1 MEGSKQ
7 YIHVIPSNQPAN
19 ARIGY
24 NNGNPMINF
33 NIGSQERFLIGES
46 VRLTGKFKLYKP
58 DGNDY
63 NDEDLVTIDPVLGV
77 ASVLE
82 QITISSKRTN
92 QTIEQIKDYNKFLA
106 SYYKAKEDQYELE
119 TSESLTS
126 LKAGSINAER
136 TLQMEN
142 NGTEL
147 DFSIQIPTGLLNSSE
162 LIPLSDSWGTG
173 GLLIQIN
180 LAPDSNVLFGY
191 DGTELDVDQKGY
203 YLLSNVALN
212 AVVHQP
218 TGDDLK
224 RAMANTSMEYNSISS
239 YYQVLNSSYA
249 TINFNLG
256 LSKVISAF
264 INVVRSSNIN
274 SYSHGLATNGIQ
286 DNNGEN
292 VNITNVQ
299 WLKNNMLYPN
309 QYQIQDF
316 TNNSAFYEPQLVR
329 QFLNSID
336 EFSKIKSYEV
346 YDGVNM
352 KKNYAY
358 KEYGDYVGN
367 AFGIGVRYDSLSDQ
381 GADFS
386 SEQIGLIIESA
397 LQDAAPNS
405 VYLFCLSRQIITF
418 GAGGINVIK

>member
-1 MEGSKQ
+1 MSGQKQ

-19 ARIGY
+19 AEIGY

-58 DGNDY
+58 DGSDY
-63 NDEDLVTIDPVLGV
+63 ADVDKATIDPVLGV

-119 TSESLTS
+119 SSESLTS
-126 LKAGSINAER
+126 LKAGSINAESN
-136 TLQMEN
+136 LQMTN
-142 NGTEL
+142 NGTVL
-147 DFSIQIPTGLLNSSE
+147 DFSINIPTGLLNSSE
-162 LIPLSDSWGTG
+162 LIPLSDTWGTG
-173 GLLIQIN
+173 GLLIQLN
-180 LAPDSNVLFGY
+180 LAPDSNVIFNY
-191 DGTELDVDQKGY
+191 DGTNMDADKQGY
-203 YLLSNVALN
+203 YLLTDVAVN
-212 AVVHQP
+212 AVLHTP
-218 TGDDLK
+218 TGDDLQ
-224 RAMANTSMEYNSISS
+224 RAMKNTSMEYNSISS
-239 YYQVLNSSYA
+239 YYQVLNSGYG

-264 INVVRSSNIN
+264 VNIVKSQNIN
-274 SYSHGLATNGIQ
+274 SYFHGLATNGIQ
-286 DNNGEN
+286 NAGGDNQDIN
-292 VNITNVQ
+292 NIQ

-309 QYQIQDF
+309 QYQIQDY
-316 TNNSAFYEPQLVR
+316 TNNSAFYDPQLVR

-336 EFSKIKSYEV
+336 EFAKVKSYEI
-346 YDGVNM
+346 YDGVNF

-358 KEYGDYVGN
+358 YGDGDYLGNSFGVG
-367 AFGIGVRYDSLSDQ
+367 IRYDALSDQ

-397 LQDAAPNS
+397 LNDNTANS
-405 VYLFCLSRQIITF
+405 VYLFVLSRQIITF
-418 GAGGINVIK
+418 GAGGINVVK